1 MDMGRATDKPMART
15 CEPARGARTARWRA
29 GALATGLVLLVG
41 TAFIGG
47 AWAGWS
53 QARRA
58 SLEDLAALSASVSEQ
73 AESIERAQQ
82 VANEQVKSL
91 ASRVGRIQARITRLD
106 ALGKRLTEVASLRR
120 GEFDFDAA
128 PALGGPESGPATA
141 GRFTVAPIE
150 DVLGDLELA
159 IRDRQRQ
166 LGALEA
172 VIRSRRLASLLL
184 PSGLPVESGYISSG
198 FGSRVDPFTGF
209 EGPHEGI
216 DLAAPP
222 GTPILAAAG
231 GIVSYA
237 DEGGSYGMLVEIT
250 HGGGYVTR
258 YAHNAS
264 ILVQPGETVRRG
276 DTIALLGSTGRST
289 GPHLHF
295 EVLRDGN
302 PVDPLQYLAP

>member
-29 GALATGLVLLVG
+29 GALATGLVLLVA

-150 DVLGDLELA
+150 ELLGGLELA
-159 IRDRQRQ
+159 VQDRQRQ
-166 LGALEA
+166 LGALET
-172 VIRSRRLASLLL
+172 VIRSRRLASLML
-184 PSGLPVESGYISSG
+184 PTGLPVESGYISSG
-198 FGSRVDPFTGF
+198 FGSRVDPFTGS
-209 EGPHEGI
+209 EEPHEGL

-222 GTPILAAAG
+222 GTPVLAAAT

-237 DEGGSYGMLVEIT
+237 DHGGSYGMLVEIA

-264 ILVQPGETVRRG
+264 ILVQPGETVRQG

-295 EVLRDGN
+295 EVLRDGE
-302 PVDPLQYLAP
+302 PVDPLQYLSR

>member
-1 MDMGRATDKPMART
+1 MDVGRAIDETLTPPS
-15 CEPARGARTARWRA
+15 EPARAGRRTGLRA
-29 GALATGLVLLVG
+29 GALAAGFVLLVS
-41 TAFIGG
+41 TAFILG

-53 QARRA
+53 KAQRA
-58 SLEDLAALSASVSEQ
+58 SLAELAELSASVSGQ
-73 AESIERAQQ
+73 AQAIERAQQ
-82 VANEQVKSL
+82 LAEERVAVL
-91 ASRVGRIQARITRLD
+91 AARVGRVQARITRLD

-120 GEFDFDAA
+120 GEFDFDSA
-128 PALGGPESGPATA
+128 PALGGPEAGRATA
-141 GRFTVAPIE
+141 ERFTVASLE
-150 DVLGDLELA
+150 DVLGELELA
-159 IRDRQRQ
+159 VRDRQRQ

-184 PSGLPVESGYISSG
+184 PSGLPVESGYVSSG
-198 FGSRVDPFTGF
+198 FGSRLDPFTGF

-222 GTPILAAAG
+222 GTPILAAAS

-289 GPHLHF
+289 APHLHF
-295 EVLRDGN
+295 EVLRDGY
-302 PVDPLQYLAP
+302 PVDPLQYLGR

>member
-1 MDMGRATDKPMART
+1 MDETLAQPPEPTRAAHGVGLRT
-15 CEPARGARTARWRA
+15 
-29 GALATGLVLLVG
+29 GALVAGLVLLVSA
-41 TAFIGG
+41 AFVLGS
-47 AWAGWS
+47 WAGWS
-53 QARRA
+53 KARRA
-58 SLEDLAALSASVSEQ
+58 SLDDLAELSASLSGQ
-73 AESIERAQQ
+73 AEAIERAQQ
-82 VANEQVKSL
+82 LADEQVGVL
-91 ASRVGRIQARITRLD
+91 AARVGRIQARITRLD

-128 PALGGPESGPATA
+128 PALGGPEAGPEAV

>member
-1 MDMGRATDKPMART
+1 MDEPLANPSEPVRAARSV
-15 CEPARGARTARWRA
+15 GLRA
-29 GALATGLVLLVG
+29 GALAAALALLVS
-41 TAFIGG
+41 TAFVLGS
-47 AWAGWS
+47 WAGWS
-53 QARRA
+53 KARRA
-58 SLEDLAALSASVSEQ
+58 SLDELAELSASVSGQ
-73 AESIERAQQ
+73 AKAIERAQQ
-82 VANEQVKSL
+82 LADEQVGVL
-91 ASRVGRIQARITRLD
+91 AARVGRIQARVTRLD

-128 PALGGPESGPATA
+128 PALGGPEAGPAIE
-141 GRFTVAPIE
+141 GRYVVAPLDE
-150 DVLGDLELA
+150 VLDELELA
-159 IRDRQRQ
+159 VRNRQRQ

-184 PSGLPVESGYISSG
+184 PSGLPVESGYVSSG
-198 FGSRVDPFTGF
+198 FGSRVDPFTGL
-209 EGPHEGI
+209 EAPHEGI

-222 GTPILAAAG
+222 GTPILAAAS

-295 EVLRDGN
+295 EVLRDGR
-302 PVDPLQYLAP
+302 PLDPLQYLAR

>member
-29 GALATGLVLLVG
+29 GALATGLVLLVA

-58 SLEDLAALSASVSEQ
+58 SLDDLAVLSASVSEQ

-150 DVLGDLELA
+150 ELLGGLELA
-159 IRDRQRQ
+159 VQDRQRQ
-166 LGALEA
+166 LGALET

-184 PSGLPVESGYISSG
+184 PTGLPVESGYISSG
-198 FGSRVDPFTGF
+198 FGSRVDPFTGS
-209 EGPHEGI
+209 EEPHEGL
-216 DLAAPP
+216 DLAAAP
-222 GTPILAAAG
+222 GTPVLAAAT

-237 DEGGSYGMLVEIT
+237 DHGGSYGMLVEIT

-264 ILVQPGETVRRG
+264 ILVQPGETVRQG

-295 EVLRDGN
+295 EVLRDGE
-302 PVDPLQYLAP
+302 PVDPLQYLSR

>member
-15 CEPARGARTARWRA
+15 CEPARGARTARWRT
-29 GALATGLVLLVG
+29 GALATGLVLLVA

-58 SLEDLAALSASVSEQ
+58 SLDDLAVLSASVSEQ

-150 DVLGDLELA
+150 ELLGGLELA
-159 IRDRQRQ
+159 VQDRQRQ
-166 LGALEA
+166 LGALET

-184 PSGLPVESGYISSG
+184 PTGLPVESGYISSG
-198 FGSRVDPFTGF
+198 FGSRVDPFTGS
-209 EGPHEGI
+209 EEPHEGL
-216 DLAAPP
+216 DLAAAP
-222 GTPILAAAG
+222 GTPVLAAAT

-237 DEGGSYGMLVEIT
+237 DHGGSYGMLVEIT

-264 ILVQPGETVRRG
+264 ILVQPGETVRQG

-295 EVLRDGN
+295 EVLRDGE
-302 PVDPLQYLAP
+302 PVDPLQYLSR

>member
-15 CEPARGARTARWRA
+15 CEPARGARTARWRT
-29 GALATGLVLLVG
+29 GALATGLVLLVA

-58 SLEDLAALSASVSEQ
+58 SLDDLAALSASVSEQ

-150 DVLGDLELA
+150 ELLGGLELA
-159 IRDRQRQ
+159 VQDRQRQ
-166 LGALEA
+166 LGALET

-184 PSGLPVESGYISSG
+184 PTGLPVESGYISSG
-198 FGSRVDPFTGF
+198 FGSRLDPFTGS
-209 EGPHEGI
+209 EEPHEGL
-216 DLAAPP
+216 DLAAAP
-222 GTPILAAAG
+222 GTPVLAAAT

-237 DEGGSYGMLVEIT
+237 DHGGSYGMLVEIT

-264 ILVQPGETVRRG
+264 ILVQPGETVRQG

-295 EVLRDGN
+295 EVLRDGE
-302 PVDPLQYLAP
+302 PVDPLQYLSR

>member
-29 GALATGLVLLVG
+29 GALATGLVLLVA

-58 SLEDLAALSASVSEQ
+58 SLDDLAVLSASVSEQ

-150 DVLGDLELA
+150 ELLGGLELA
-159 IRDRQRQ
+159 VQDRQRQ
-166 LGALEA
+166 LGALET

-184 PSGLPVESGYISSG
+184 PTGLPVESGYISSG
-198 FGSRVDPFTGF
+198 FGSRVDPFTGS
-209 EGPHEGI
+209 EEPHEGL
-216 DLAAPP
+216 DLAAAP
-222 GTPILAAAG
+222 GTPVLAAAT

-237 DEGGSYGMLVEIT
+237 DHGGSYGMLVEIT

-264 ILVQPGETVRRG
+264 ILVQPGETVSQG

-295 EVLRDGN
+295 EVLRDGE
-302 PVDPLQYLAP
+302 PVDPLQYLSR

>member
-1 MDMGRATDKPMART
+1 MART
-15 CEPARGARTARWRA
+15 CEPARGARTARWRT
-29 GALATGLVLLVG
+29 GALATGLVLLVA

-58 SLEDLAALSASVSEQ
+58 SLDDLAALSASVSEQ

-150 DVLGDLELA
+150 ELLGGLELA
-159 IRDRQRQ
+159 VQDRQRQ
-166 LGALEA
+166 LGALET

-184 PSGLPVESGYISSG
+184 PTGLPVESGYISSG
-198 FGSRVDPFTGF
+198 FGSRVDPFTGS
-209 EGPHEGI
+209 EEPHEGL
-216 DLAAPP
+216 DLAAAP
-222 GTPILAAAG
+222 GTPVLAAAT

-237 DEGGSYGMLVEIT
+237 DHGGSYGMLVEIT

-264 ILVQPGETVRRG
+264 ILVQPGETVRQG

-295 EVLRDGN
+295 EVLRDGE
-302 PVDPLQYLAP
+302 PVDPLQYLSR

>member
-1 MDMGRATDKPMART
+1 MDETLAQPPEPTRAAHGVGLRT
-15 CEPARGARTARWRA
+15 
-29 GALATGLVLLVG
+29 GALLAGLVLLVSA
-41 TAFIGG
+41 AFVLGS
-47 AWAGWS
+47 WAGWS
-53 QARRA
+53 KARRA
-58 SLEDLAALSASVSEQ
+58 SLVELAELSASLSGQ
-73 AESIERAQQ
+73 AEAIERAQQ
-82 VANEQVKSL
+82 LADEQVGVL
-91 ASRVGRIQARITRLD
+91 AARVGRIQARMTRLD

-128 PALGGPESGPATA
+128 PALGGPEAGPEAV

-150 DVLGDLELA
+150 DMLGDLELA

-184 PSGLPVESGYISSG
+184 PSGLPVESGYVSSG

-209 EGPHEGI
+209 EAPHEGI

-222 GTPILAAAG
+222 GTPILAAAS